1 MKQHFWS
8 LLCAAILSACQGDQP
23 KDMGMNTLEPSLEM
37 KMREARKK
45 DLISPDIALKLAE
58 MVFRENYGEAALANQ
73 LPLTVR
79 DRDEAWQVEGTF
91 RRYSS
96 LDLKDSEGGQII
108 IVIRKLNGQ
117 ILDFTRL
124 MILPQ
129 SGIPLPPNPPPSPP
143 PT

>member
-1 MKQHFWS
+1 M
-8 LLCAAILSACQGDQP
+8 
-23 KDMGMNTLEPSLEM
+23 DMTKSEPSLEM

-45 DLISPDIALKLAE
+45 YLISEDIAVKLAE
-58 MVFRENYGEAALANQ
+58 MVFRENYGEAVLANQ

-91 RRYSS
+91 RQYSS

-108 IVIRKLNGQ
+108 IVIRKLNGE
-117 ILDFTRL
+117 ILDFTHL

-129 SGIPLPPNPPPSPP
+129 SGIPLPPNPLPSPP
-143 PT
+143 PASRTP